1 MMKSERPTAGFGKV
15 ARQRAC
21 AERMLR
27 TRADVDG
34 HSRNQQLR
42 ITADEVLQ
50 NRGNADDGVTDSQ
63 DDSTFEETGEKAVD
77 DLQTLTDEIRNRR
90 EHTELYQPE
99 AKLFHHDGEQNGSNA
114 VLKVV

>member
-1 MMKSERPTAGFGKV
+1 MKSERPTSGFGEV

-50 NRGNADDGVTDSQ
+50 NRGNSDDGVAHSE
-63 DDSTFEETGEKAVD
+63 DDSTFEETGEKPID
-77 DLQTLTDEIRNRR
+77 DLQTFARRN
-90 EHTELYQPE
+90 
-99 AKLFHHDGEQNGSNA
+99 
-114 VLKVV
+114 